1 MAAAGAEAAAV
12 AAAEEEEEKQ
22 LPEGDPESGG
32 DSEDEGDSESS
43 GDGEDEEKENEA
55 EIQRLEEQ
63 VGPGWAG
70 GGVGRRRRWW
80 GSTAASARSKPLT
93 RGRWR
98 WRPGRALR
106 RWPARV
112 AMRDASAPGLRG
124 RLVPENQGLSSWRP
138 DLSRVFLF
146 VTACWNSYS
155 GNWKKKPNSVTAPV
169 V

>member
-12 AAAEEEEEKQ
+12 ATAEEEEEKR

-70 GGVGRRRRWW
+70 GGVGRGWW

-112 AMRDASAPGLRG
+112 AMRDASVPGLRG

-138 DLSRVFLF
+138 GHSRFFLF
-146 VTACWNSYS
+146 VTACWDSCG
-155 GNWKKKPNSVTAPV
+155 GNWKKRNPNSVAAPGV
-169 V
+169 